1 MKYPWLMV
9 LNDQIN
15 SHFLKICQV
24 LMPLR
29 GKRKECLPEEPNHF
43 ETLTLGS
50 GRSEL
55 GSHHTQGAMCHHK
68 AQGGGR
74 CVSIPSSVKWEQFAK
89 TRKQNI

>member
-15 SHFLKICQV
+15 SHFLKNFQV
-24 LMPLR
+24 LISLR
-29 GKRKECLPEEPNHF
+29 GKRKECLPEEPNHA

-55 GSHHTQGAMCHHK
+55 GSHHTQGAVCLRK
-68 AQGGGR
+68 AWGGGR

-89 TRKQNI
+89 TRKHNI